1 MSDWRKTLGES
12 VAAENEARQSKVR
25 AAESSV
31 ERQRQNRAKAI
42 DTMRTQ
48 VIPGL
53 EEIGAELTRHG
64 RTLEVV
70 DRSDP
75 GTSAPEVRAKLSR
88 PDRAPFEIV
97 FKCDPQPDMIR
108 VSIRSSWG
116 EGATNNDV
124 SNGFDGLTKTFVIN
138 ETVSR
143 YQTSLSEG

>member
-1 MSDWRKTLGES
+1 MSDWRKMLGES

-31 ERQRQNRAKAI
+31 ERQRQNRARAI
-42 DTMRTQ
+42 ETMRRE

-53 EEIGAELTRHG
+53 QEVGAELARHG

-124 SNGFDGLTKTFVIN
+124 SNGFDGITKTFVIN
-138 ETVSR
+138 EVVSR
-143 YQTSLSEG
+143 YQASLNEG